1 MIHHCNLHC
10 HTIDP
15 VQVENLQLTDHGK
28 WLPFTF
34 HMDMVVGCKMTTD
47 DVDDQLYN
55 CTTLFSEQGDT
66 FIIDTTYNK
75 FSLLYTKYHSGS
87 LDSPSTEPE
96 L

>member
-1 MIHHCNLHC
+1 MIHQCNLHC

-15 VQVENLQLTDHGK
+15 VQLENLQITDNGK

-34 HMDMVVGCKMTTD
+34 HMDMVIGVKLTTD
-47 DVDDQLYN
+47 DVDDQLFN

-66 FIIDTTYNK
+66 FIIDTPYAKMNK
-75 FSLLYTKYHSGS
+75 LYVQYHSGS
-87 LDSPSTEPE
+87 TTVEPKEPE